1 MRLRGGEGDD
11 RIGEQGQD
19 TEGRQPFPWEEGGHV
34 RTATLERGAG
44 RWGSLM
50 ESSTQRLVS
59 LGTRWGW
66 GLWVPRCGLC

>member
-34 RTATLERGAG
+34 RTATLRGVLGAG
-44 RWGSLM
+44 GA
-50 ESSTQRLVS
+50 
-59 LGTRWGW
+59 
-66 GLWVPRCGLC
+66 